1 MESAKPDSPPQ
12 VRLFEWFAE
21 WFGRVRNGR
30 CSGPPGEVLRQAG
43 APGNLY
49 PWIET
54 LCDTEHPLK
63 ETPQGWVPD
72 LEKRHRACRRG
83 AGQYYTPESL
93 VKRLLVET
101 GLSGACGAALDPAC
115 GDGAF
120 LVPLAELRLGRNGA
134 GSLNELTGIDLDA
147 EALLTCLAR
156 LIAVAPER
164 GWPRLEQR
172 DFLLD
177 PPEGRFRLVLGNP
190 PYRVNLPKTVCEK
203 LAERYATTE
212 GEKDLYTFFIEG
224 GLNLLEPD
232 GALLLLTSHGWLVNH
247 QCAKIRTLAFAGH
260 DVRRLFLLPTRFF
273 PDAPGVIPVV
283 TEIHRVL
290 NEHASVRV
298 YDAYDETEGW
308 RIRRTAPAE
317 RFLEPTG
324 LRKALADPVVE
335 ELFERMEAGNAR
347 LGEIAKIGVGIQEST
362 RRGDRVSR
370 FVSGSPTGATAVR
383 VIRGREV
390 EPFRIRWEGLF
401 LDYGPHLT
409 YAGDPEIF
417 RGEKLVYQNL
427 RHETLPVR
435 LVAALD
441 RDGFFPKNSLSY
453 ICRPKSPFSLEYIAG
468 LLNSR
473 LVNAWFAGRF
483 FSFHVTVT
491 QVRSIPIPEA
501 DERRRGAVE
510 QIVRRL
516 ANLSPGDGIR
526 ESDAMQLSLAVA
538 ACYFPD
544 KDPLQIVR
552 QIA

>member
-1 MESAKPDSPPQ
+1 M
-12 VRLFEWFAE
+12 
-21 WFGRVRNGR
+21 
-30 CSGPPGEVLRQAG
+30 LREAG
-43 APGNLY
+43 APDGLY
-49 PWIET
+49 RWIDT
-54 LCDTEHPLK
+54 LQDAEYPLK

-72 LEKRHRACRRG
+72 LEKRHRARRRD

-93 VKRLLVET
+93 VKRLLAET
-101 GLSGACGAALDPAC
+101 GLADASGDVLDPAC

-120 LVPLAELRLGRNGA
+120 LVPLAEMRLERSHTA
-134 GSLNELTGIDLDA
+134 SLSELVGTDLDA
-147 EALLTCLAR
+147 EALLICLAR
-156 LIAVAPER
+156 LIAVAPEH

-177 PPEGRFRLVLGNP
+177 PPEGPFRLIIGNP
-190 PYRVNLPKTVCEK
+190 PYRVNLPELVRAHLES
-203 LAERYATTE
+203 RYETAE

-224 GLNLLEPD
+224 GLKLIEPS

-247 QCAKIRTLAFAGH
+247 QCVKIRKLAFAGH

-273 PDAPGVIPVV
+273 PQAPGIIPVV
-283 TEIHRVL
+283 TEIHR
-290 NEHASVRV
+290 NSRKHASVCV
-298 YDAYDETEGW
+298 CDSYDERDGW
-308 RIRRTAPAE
+308 RIRRTAPAKT
-317 RFLEPTG
+317 FLDPTG
-324 LRKALADPVVE
+324 LRKALADPTLE
-335 ELFERMEAGNAR
+335 ALFENMEAGNAR
-347 LGEIAKIGVGIQEST
+347 LGEIAKIGVGIQESM

-370 FVSGSPTGATAVR
+370 FVSDTPTGTTAVR

-390 EPFRIRWEGLF
+390 ERFRIRWDGLF

-435 LVAALD
+435 LVAAVD

-453 ICRPKSPFSLEYIAG
+453 ICRPKPPFSLEYLAG
-468 LLNSR
+468 LLNSH

-483 FSFHVTVT
+483 FSFHITVT
-491 QVRSIPIPEA
+491 QVRSIPVPEA

-510 QIVRRL
+510 QIVQRL
-516 ANLSPGDGIR
+516 ARIPPGDGIP
-526 ESDAMQLSLAVA
+526 EKDAMALSLAVA
-538 ACYFPD
+538 ACYFPGQ
-544 KDPLQIVR
+544 DPLQIVQ